1 MEDNGNLQLYQAGYY
16 RYDTFTKLE
25 LLPVFSFKSMMHCS
39 LFYFLAAVYYDN
51 NCLVNDQNGYYQSS
65 VSICSLFI

>member
-1 MEDNGNLQLYQAGYY
+1 MVIYNYIKLDTTDMTHLQNSSM
-16 RYDTFTKLE
+16 

-39 LFYFLAAVYYDN
+39 LFYFLAAVYYDH
-51 NCLVNDQNGYYQSS
+51 NCLVNDQNSYYQSS